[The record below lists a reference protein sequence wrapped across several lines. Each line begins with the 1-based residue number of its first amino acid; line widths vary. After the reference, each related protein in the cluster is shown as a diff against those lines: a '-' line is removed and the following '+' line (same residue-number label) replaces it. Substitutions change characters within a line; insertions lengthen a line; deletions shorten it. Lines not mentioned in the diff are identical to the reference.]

1 MRLENKV
8 AIITGA
14 GSGIGRASAL
24 RFAAEGAYVLAVDVN
39 EEGLDETGQLIAN
52 AGLAVPSTYA
62 ADVSQSVEV
71 KAAVEKC
78 FSDYGRIDVVFSNAA
93 VMLEGSAVDLPEE
106 DWDTMFRV
114 NVKGAFLL
122 AKYAIPVMASG
133 RGGSFIITASANS
146 YYAESDIAG
155 YCATKGGD
163 AVDPRHGH
171 RPRS

>member
-24 RFAAEGAYVLAVDVN
+24 RFTAEGAYVLAVDVN

-106 DWDTMFRV
+106 DWGHHVPCQRE
-114 NVKGAFLL
+114 GR
-122 AKYAIPVMASG
+122 IPVG
-133 RGGSFIITASANS
+133 KVRHP
-146 YYAESDIAG
+146 
-155 YCATKGGD
+155 GD
-163 AVDPRHGH
+163 GQ
-171 RPRS
+171 RPRGLVHHYGLGE